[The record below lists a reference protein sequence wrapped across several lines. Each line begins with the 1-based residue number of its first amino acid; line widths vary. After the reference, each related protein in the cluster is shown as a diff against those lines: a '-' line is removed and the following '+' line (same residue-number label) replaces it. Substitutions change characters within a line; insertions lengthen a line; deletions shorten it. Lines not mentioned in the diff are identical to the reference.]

1 MFVRGTIEEMGIEE
15 TIIVPQKAISIEAD
29 GSKAVWIVDVNNIAN
44 KRAVVTSGTY
54 KNNWVIKSGLKTGD
68 TIVVVGAMMLQ
79 PGSKVAPK
87 NIKSKDS
94 TNMSSEATKSDD
106 SATGDANNN
115 KTSSN

>member
-1 MFVRGTIEEMGIEE
+1 
-15 TIIVPQKAISIEAD
+15 SIEAD

-54 KNNWVIKSGLKTGD
+54 KNNWVIKSGLKTDD

-94 TNMSSEATKSDD
+94 ANTSSGMSSGVTKSDD
-106 SATGDANNN
+106 HATANTENN